1 MEDQVGSGRGGDG
14 RRRRRGR
21 TRRFPLSS
29 PSEKLL
35 EAAAAA
41 TAVADRFWCR
51 RHRRR
56 RRRCSFWE
64 KSHSTKCL
72 RRVGRGSD
80 ATEEDEKRLGRRTHS
95 GASPLTKGRESP
107 ISKQNLIGGRFGAP
121 SQETSLLAP
130 LGHVSVE
137 RRPSCADERA
147 SERVSEHACALLS

>member
-1 MEDQVGSGRGGDG
+1 MEDQVGSGRGGGG

-56 RRRCSFWE
+56 RRCSFWE

-80 ATEEDEKRLGRRTHS
+80 ATEEDEKTLGRRTHS

-130 LGHVSVE
+130 MGHVSVE

>member
-21 TRRFPLSS
+21 TRRVPLSS

-35 EAAAAA
+35 EAAAAVSA
-41 TAVADRFWCR
+41 AVADRFWCR

-80 ATEEDEKRLGRRTHS
+80 ATGEDEKRLGRRTHS

-147 SERVSEHACALLS
+147 SQRAS